1 MSLKREYVDPKV
13 DIAFRKIFGDEK
25 RKHILIS
32 LLNAVMNKGI
42 VEVEIVNPY
51 QIPKL
56 PELKYTILD
65 VKAKDVD
72 GKEYI
77 VEMQSNPYA
86 WFDKRALDYISRAYA
101 EQLSP
106 GEDYKQHQPVYFIG
120 VLDFNHFK
128 SEHYL
133 SKHYLLNLETY
144 EQEIV
149 DFELYFLELK
159 KFNKKVEDLED
170 ALDKWIFFLK
180 ELEEMNA
187 LPEELAEVPE
197 ISEAAH
203 TAKQST
209 WTKEEMDAYYKGLR
223 EEAKEL
229 NLIQEL
235 EAKSEELEAKSEEL
249 QAKREELEAK
259 SEELEAKNEE
269 LEIQKEELQNRNTA
283 LKKAAVHLSKSGMTD
298 EQIAKVLSLD
308 PKIVRELL

>member
-1 MSLKREYVDPKV
+1 MNQKREYVDPKV
-13 DIAFRKIFGDEK
+13 DIAFKKIFGDEK

-32 LLNAVMNKGI
+32 LLNAVMDKGI
-42 VEVEIVNPY
+42 VEVDIVNPY

-65 VKAKDVD
+65 IRAKDAK

-106 GEDYKQHQPVYFIG
+106 GQDYKQHQPVYFIG

-133 SKHYLLNLETY
+133 SRHYLLNLETY
-144 EQEIV
+144 QQEIV

-159 KFNKKVEDLED
+159 KFNKEVKDLENV
-170 ALDKWIFFLK
+170 LDKWTYFLK
-180 ELEEMNA
+180 ELDEMNA
-187 LPEELAEVPE
+187 LPKELAEIPE
-197 ISEAAH
+197 ISEAAD

-235 EAKSEELEAKSEEL
+235 EAKSEELEAKN
-249 QAKREELEAK
+249 KELEDK
-259 SEELEAKNEE
+259 D
-269 LEIQKEELQNRNTA
+269 IA
-283 LKKAAVHLSKSGMTD
+283 LKKAAFQLSELGLTT
-298 EQIAKVLSLD
+298 EQIAEALSLATD
-308 PKIVRELL
+308 FIEQLLRDSKS